1 MKILI
6 LALAVITQTPTV
18 DRIDTITECR
28 SQDKIRI
35 ETDAIQYRPNSG
47 EDALIPV
54 YIHVPEALLSCAKYL
69 IIRSEMGPIWQ
80 LRSHYNSIEM
90 EPVNARREPLY
101 LTPSARA
108 WWVPL
113 ERMGG
118 QTTIYLKALNASD
131 AAPGD
136 YTGILEYALT
146 ADLVGD
152 ENLPFL
158 AWQVGF
164 NVQRRISIS
173 FGGAADFSAQPSR
186 SYYELDLG
194 NLATGNTYPIETY
207 FTGNTRFTL
216 RIESENQGQLMH
228 RQSDYAIAYDLTSQ
242 QGAIDLRG
250 VSSLLLGVDGTMRTS
265 HFPMQLTVPNVSQFA
280 PAGDYYDIISF
291 EVTPND

>member
-1 MKILI
+1 MKILV
-6 LALAVITQTPTV
+6 LVWAVLTQSPTV
-18 DRIDTITECR
+18 DSIEIIGDCKAQ
-28 SQDKIRI
+28 SQIRI
-35 ETDAIQYRPNSG
+35 ETDAIQYRPSSG

-54 YIHVPEALLSCAKYL
+54 YIQVPDELLSCAKFL
-69 IIRSEMGPIWQ
+69 VIRSGMGPIWQ
-80 LRSHYNSIEM
+80 LRSYYNSIEV
-90 EPVNARREPLY
+90 EPVSARREPLY

-113 ERMGG
+113 DRMAG

-136 YTGILEYALT
+136 YTGVLEYALA
-146 ADLVGD
+146 ADLIGD
-152 ENLPFL
+152 ENLPFQ

-164 NVQRRISIS
+164 NVQRRIGIS
-173 FGGAADFSAQPSR
+173 FGSAADFGTQPSR

-194 NLATGNTYPIETY
+194 NLATGNTYPIETF

-216 RIESENQGQLMH
+216 RIESENQGQLVH

-250 VSSLLLGVDGTMRTS
+250 VSSLLLGVDGNMRTS
-265 HFPMQLTVPNVSQFA
+265 HFPMQLSLPDVSQFA
-280 PAGDYYDIISF
+280 PAGDYYDILSF